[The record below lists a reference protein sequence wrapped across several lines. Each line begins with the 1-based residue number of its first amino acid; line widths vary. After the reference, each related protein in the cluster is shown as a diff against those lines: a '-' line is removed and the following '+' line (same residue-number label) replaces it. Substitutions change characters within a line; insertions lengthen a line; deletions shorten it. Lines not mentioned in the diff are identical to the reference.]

1 MFKLSRKV
9 EYAIMALS
17 YLHKNKNRAS
27 VRDICSHLHF
37 PFDTV
42 SKVLQVL
49 NAHSIVGSEKGIN
62 GGYFLKNSLDNINL
76 YDFCQLI
83 EPKPIMRLC
92 GHQSNQ
98 ESETPCELLGSCN
111 ITSAIHTFNTLIS
124 NFLKQITLQEL
135 LENPHHIKTSELM
148 KMHL

>member
-9 EYAIMALS
+9 EYALMALT
-17 YLHKNKNRAS
+17 YLYKNKNRTS
-27 VRDICSHLHF
+27 VRDISNHLHV

-49 NAHSIVGSEKGIN
+49 NTHSIVGSEKGMN
-62 GGYFLKNSLDNINL
+62 GGYFLKNSLDSINL

-83 EPKPIMRLC
+83 EPKPLMRQC
-92 GHQSNQ
+92 THQASF
-98 ESETPCELLGSCN
+98 ERETPCELLGTCN
-111 ITSAIHTFNTLIS
+111 ITSAMYTFNFLMS
-124 NFLKQITLQEL
+124 NFLKQITIQEL
-135 LENPHHIKTSELM
+135 LENPHFIKTPELI